1 MVKVPAANVAAIE
14 AVSLETDSAV
24 TMKSPID
31 SVLNPAKLSRDDS
44 GSAILTSCESLF
56 GSSPDLPHKDPGPS
70 KLSCHQSSL
79 DSSGKVGE
87 VFSKSQWGSSI
98 CPQLSSDHQQDSS
111 LEEHLEY

>member
-44 GSAILTSCESLF
+44 GSAILREPF
-56 GSSPDLPHKDPGPS
+56 
-70 KLSCHQSSL
+70 Q
-79 DSSGKVGE
+79 
-87 VFSKSQWGSSI
+87 
-98 CPQLSSDHQQDSS
+98 
-111 LEEHLEY
+111 Y